1 MMRAGSLLNA
11 GLLAL
16 LLSGAS
22 GGGATVLLQ
31 EGAATLGDLSPM
43 VIRTGNGASPEASL
57 EEAVR
62 RHARVFR
69 RADDPLVR
77 VRTLNRIQNLQ
88 ARFGGSLGLSREASE
103 RLHRAALDDFETL
116 LAGAK
121 GEREAELL
129 YEAARASDIAGQPE
143 RSVGYLERILERH
156 RDSEFMAEAAF
167 RTGDYRFSQG
177 RYAEAAEAFGT
188 ARKHGPDEDFRNDS
202 LYMLGWS
209 RFLNDE
215 AMKAAGLFLVFMDRY
230 HQPGTGFDSV
240 SGKDAEQVADA
251 QRVLSLI
258 ATYDRGH
265 GTLARVLDAHGDRPY
280 AAALYDH
287 LLRFLRERGDHQ
299 GSVATAEAFRE
310 RYPDHPSA
318 PSMLTEVVESWRLA
332 GSTKRMRDAMEAAV
346 EAHSGPDG
354 MASLDRQVRRRVMGY
369 LRSLGVWHYTRG
381 QALDG
386 RDSRSHYRQA
396 SRRLR
401 QYADRAG
408 RFRMEAGVMGTGAG
422 YMVLLAGDA
431 ALRGDRTE
439 GAAGLYERAAWSESP
454 FPGAGE
460 AAYALLQLRYD
471 QWRKQDDADSRDR
484 LIADARRFV
493 QDFPWHADI
502 NGVRQTLA
510 NRLYEAGRYAEARG
524 VARILVEADATDDQ
538 RRAGWILLGH
548 VRMKAEAYA
557 EAASA
562 WAEVRRLTPAD
573 DERLADFRE
582 HHGVALYREAQRL
595 VAREQQSEQARHWFQ
610 QAYRAAPGT
619 EVAASARYDETGLVL
634 ELAQWDEAIRL
645 LEAFRERF
653 PEHELATRANE
664 RIVHAHRQAG
674 RPGEAADAM
683 LAATPADLNTEE
695 RWSRRLKAARYYR
708 EAGQLADSVV
718 LYERY
723 LAEGTAHLGGHA
735 FQQERRHEL
744 ARMQEELERGEA
756 LARTH
761 RAIVEA
767 EEGAGGT
774 ARSARLASRSALWLG
789 RRAADGFKRIEL
801 GAPLEDSMARK
812 RDALAESLDWFR
824 RAEVFGIAET
834 ATESTYRMAELYRQL
849 AQDVLD
855 SERPSGLTDLQTSQY
870 EMLLEEE
877 AYPFEEKAIEL
888 HQRNQQRIPEGHWT
902 GWVNR
907 SLDSLADLFPARYE
921 RDLQWTEARHEAAR

>member
-1 MMRAGSLLNA
+1 MMRAGRLLNA
-11 GLLAL
+11 GLIAL
-16 LLSGAS
+16 LMTGAS
-22 GGGATVLLQ
+22 GARATVLLQ
-31 EGAATLGDLSPM
+31 EGAATLGDLSPI
-43 VIRTGNGASPEASL
+43 VIRTGSGTGPDASL

-77 VRTLNRIQNLQ
+77 VHTLNRIQNLQ
-88 ARFGGSLGLSREASE
+88 ARFGDPLGLSEKASE
-103 RLHRAALDDFETL
+103 RLHREALDDFETL

-129 YEAARASDIAGQPE
+129 YEAARASDIAGQPR
-143 RSVGYLERILERH
+143 RSVGYLERILEQH
-156 RDSEFMAEAAF
+156 GNSQFMAEAAF
-167 RTGDYRFSQG
+167 RTGEHRFSQG
-177 RYAEAAEAFGT
+177 RYADAAEAFRA
-188 ARKHGPDEDFRNDS
+188 AREHGPDDDFRNDS

-230 HQPGTGFDSV
+230 HDQGTGFASV

-258 ATYDRGH
+258 ATYDRGPE
-265 GTLARVLDAHGDRPY
+265 TLARVLDAHGDRPY
-280 AAALYDH
+280 VATLYDH

-299 GSVATAEAFRE
+299 GSVATAEAFRA
-310 RYPDHPSA
+310 RYPDHAAA
-318 PSMLTEVVESWRLA
+318 PAMLTEVVESWRLA
-332 GSTKRMRDAMEAAV
+332 GNTERMRDAMAEAV
-346 EAHSGPDG
+346 EAHAEPDA
-354 MASLDRQVRRRVMGY
+354 MAALDRPVRRQVMGY
-369 LRSLGVWHYTRG
+369 LRALGVWHYTRG
-381 QALDG
+381 QALEG
-386 RDSRSHYRQA
+386 GESRSHYRQA
-396 SRRLR
+396 SQRLR

-408 RFRMEAGVMGTGAG
+408 RFRMEADAMGTGAG

-431 ALRGDRTE
+431 ALRGGRIAQ
-439 GAAGLYERAAWSESP
+439 AAGLYECAAWSEPP

-460 AAYALLQLRYD
+460 AAYALVQLRQD
-471 QWRKQDDADSRDR
+471 QWHRQEDADARNR

-493 QDFPWHADI
+493 QDFPWYADI

-510 NRLYEAGRYAEARG
+510 NRLYEAGRYTEARG
-524 VARILVEADATDDQ
+524 VARTLVDADATDDQ
-538 RRAGWILLGH
+538 HRAGWILLGH
-548 VRMKAEAYA
+548 LRTDAEEYA
-557 EAASA
+557 NAASA
-562 WAEVRRLTPAD
+562 WAEVRKLTPEED
-573 DERLADFRE
+573 DRLADFRE
-582 HHGVALYREAQRL
+582 RHGLALYREAQRL
-595 VAREQQSEQARHWFQ
+595 AAGEQSEQARTWFQ
-610 QAYRAAPGT
+610 KAYRAAPGT
-619 EVAASARYDETGLVL
+619 DVAASARYDETGLVL

-645 LEAFRERF
+645 LQTFRQRF
-653 PEHELATRANE
+653 PEHELAPGAGE

-674 RPGEAADAM
+674 RPGKAADAM
-683 LAATPADLNTEE
+683 LATDPDDLDPEE
-695 RWSRRLKAARYYR
+695 RWSRQLRAARYYR
-708 EAGQLADSVV
+708 EAGRLPDAVA

-723 LAEGTAHLGGHA
+723 LADGTDHLGGHA

-744 ARMQEELERGEA
+744 AMMQKTLEREEA
-756 LARTH
+756 LAGTH

-767 EEGAGGT
+767 EDGAEGT

-789 RRAADGFKRIEL
+789 RRAADVFGRIEL
-801 GAPLEDSMARK
+801 GAPLEESLARK
-812 RDALAESLDWFR
+812 RDVLSESLEWFR
-824 RAEVFGIAET
+824 RAERFGIAET

-855 SERPSGLTDLQTSQY
+855 SERPSGLTDLQANQY

-902 GWVNR
+902 GWVSR

>member
-1 MMRAGSLLNA
+1 MMRAGSLLNTS
-11 GLLAL
+11 LFVL

-22 GGGATVLLQ
+22 GADATVLMQ
-31 EGAATLGDLSPM
+31 EGAATLGDLSPI
-43 VIRTGNGASPEASL
+43 VIRSGNGDRPEASL

-88 ARFGGSLGLSREASE
+88 ARFGDPLGLSEEASE
-103 RLHRAALDDFETL
+103 RLHRAALDDLETL
-116 LAGAK
+116 LAAAR

-129 YEAARASDIAGQPE
+129 YEAARASDIAGQTR
-143 RSVGYLERILERH
+143 RSAGYLERIMERH
-156 RDSEFMAEAAF
+156 GDSAFMAEAAF
-167 RTGDYRFSQG
+167 RTGEYRFSEG
-177 RYAEAAEAFGT
+177 RYAQAADAFGT
-188 ARKHGPDEDFRNDS
+188 AREHGPDDDFRNDS

-209 RFLNDE
+209 RFLSDE
-215 AMKAAGLFLVFMDRY
+215 AMKAAGLFLGFLDRY
-230 HQPGTGFDSV
+230 HEQDTGFADV

-258 ATYDRGH
+258 ATYDRGPE
-265 GTLARVLDAHGDRPY
+265 TLARVQDAHGDRPY
-280 AAALYDH
+280 AATLYEH

-299 GSVATAEAFRE
+299 GSVATAEAFRDH
-310 RYPDHPSA
+310 YPEHPAASA
-318 PSMLTEVVESWRLA
+318 MLTEIVESWRLA
-332 GSTKRMRDAMEAAV
+332 GDAERMRDAMRAAV
-346 EAHSGPDG
+346 ETHAGPET
-354 MASLDRQVRRRVMGY
+354 MAALERPVRRQVMGY
-369 LRSLGVWHYTRG
+369 LRTLGVWHYTRG
-381 QALDG
+381 QALEG
-386 RDSRSHYRQA
+386 SESRGHYRQA

-408 RFRMEAGVMGTGAG
+408 RFRMEADVMGTGAG

-431 ALRGDRTE
+431 ALRGGRST
-439 GAAGLYERAAWSESP
+439 GAADLYERAAWSEPP

-460 AAYALLQLRYD
+460 AAYALIQLRRD
-471 QWRKQDDADSRDR
+471 QWRKQEDVDSRER
-484 LIADARRFV
+484 LITDARRFV
-493 QDFPWHADI
+493 QDFPWHTNI
-502 NGVRQTLA
+502 NGVRQMLA
-510 NRLYEAGRYAEARG
+510 NRLYEAQRYAEARG
-524 VARILVEADATDDQ
+524 VAQTLVEADATADQ
-538 RRAGWILLGH
+538 RRAGWILLGQI
-548 VRMKAEAYA
+548 RMQEEEYA

-562 WAEVRRLTPAD
+562 WAEVRALTPAD

-582 HHGVALYREAQRL
+582 RHGRALYREAERL
-595 VAREQQSEQARHWFQ
+595 AAREQPERARERFR
-610 QAYRAAPGT
+610 QAYSAAPGT

-653 PEHELATRANE
+653 PEHELAPGANE

-683 LAATPADLNTEE
+683 LAAIPEDLNTEE
-695 RWSRRLKAARYYR
+695 RWSRRLRAARYYR
-708 EAGQLADSVV
+708 EAGRLADSVA

-723 LAEGTAHLGGHA
+723 LAEGTGHLGGHD

-744 ARMQEELERGEA
+744 ARMQEELEREEA
-756 LARTH
+756 LAGTH

-767 EEGAGGT
+767 EEGAEGT

-789 RRAADGFKRIEL
+789 RRAAEGFERIEL
-801 GAPLEDSMARK
+801 GAPLEESLARK
-812 RDALAESLDWFR
+812 RDALAQSLDWFR
-824 RAEVFGIAET
+824 RAERFGIAET

-855 SERPSGLTDLQTSQY
+855 SERPSGLTDLQADQY

>member
-1 MMRAGSLLNA
+1 MMRAVSLLNA
-11 GLLAL
+11 GLLVLFLSAG
-16 LLSGAS
+16 SGA
-22 GGGATVLLQ
+22 GATVLLQ
-31 EGAATLGDLSPM
+31 EGAATLGDLSPI
-43 VIRTGNGASPEASL
+43 VIRTGNGSSPEVSL

-88 ARFGGSLGLSREASE
+88 ARFGDPLGLSEEASE
-103 RLHRAALDDFETL
+103 QLHRAALEDFETL
-116 LAGAK
+116 LADAK
-121 GEREAELL
+121 GERAAELL
-129 YEAARASDIAGQPE
+129 YEAARASDIAGQPQ

-156 RDSEFMAEAAF
+156 RDSAFMAEAAF
-167 RTGDYRFSQG
+167 RTGEYRFSEG
-177 RYAEAAEAFGT
+177 RYAQAAAAFSK
-188 ARKHGPDEDFRNDS
+188 AREHGPDEDFRNDS

-230 HQPGTGFDSV
+230 HEPGTGFGRV

-258 ATYDRGH
+258 ATYDRGPE
-265 GTLARVLDAHGDRPY
+265 TLARVLDAHGDRPY

-299 GSVATAEAFRE
+299 GSVATAKAFRDH
-310 RYPDHPSA
+310 YPEHPSA
-318 PSMLTEVVESWRLA
+318 PAMLTEVVESWRLA
-332 GSTKRMRDAMEAAV
+332 GDAQRMRDAMGAAV
-346 EAHSGPDG
+346 EAHAGPEA
-354 MASLDRQVRRRVMGY
+354 MAALDRPVRRRVMGY
-369 LRSLGVWHYTRG
+369 LRALGVWHYTRG
-381 QALDG
+381 QALEG
-386 RDSRSHYRQA
+386 RESRRHYRQA
-396 SRRLR
+396 SRRLS

-431 ALRGDRTE
+431 ALRSGRTA
-439 GAAGLYERAAWSESP
+439 GAADLYARAAWSEPP

-460 AAYALLQLRYD
+460 AAYALVQLRHD
-471 QWRKQDDADSRDR
+471 QWRKQENVDSRNR

-493 QDFPWHADI
+493 QDFPRHADI

-524 VARILVEADATDDQ
+524 VARTLVEADATDDQ

-548 VRMKAEAYA
+548 LRMDAEEYA

-562 WAEVRRLTPAD
+562 WAEVRQLTPAD
-573 DERLADFRE
+573 DDRLADFRGR
-582 HHGVALYREAQRL
+582 HGVAFYREAERL
-595 VAREQQSEQARHWFQ
+595 ADREQFERARERFR

-653 PEHELATRANE
+653 PEHELAPGANE

-683 LAATPADLNTEE
+683 LAAIRDELNTEE
-695 RWSRRLKAARYYR
+695 RWSRRLRAARYYR
-708 EAGQLADSVV
+708 EAGRLADSVA

-723 LAEGTAHLGGHA
+723 LAEGTDHLGGHA

-744 ARMQEELERGEA
+744 ARMQEALEREEA
-756 LARTH
+756 LAATH

-767 EEGAGGT
+767 GEGAGGT

-789 RRAADGFKRIEL
+789 RRAAEGFERIEL
-801 GAPLEDSMARK
+801 GAPLEESLARK

-824 RAEVFGIAET
+824 RAERFGIAET

-849 AQDVLD
+849 ARDVLD
-855 SERPSGLTDLQTSQY
+855 SERPSGLSDLQANQY

-907 SLDSLADLFPARYE
+907 SLDSLAELFPARYE